1 MTIAP
6 FSLKEKQ
13 RLEREALI
21 LQAAEEV
28 LEEKGYYATSMDEIA
43 ARVGIAKGTI
53 YGHFPGKEDLV
64 VALLE
69 RNMRTFLQGADAV
82 IAQQITSRARLEALL
97 RYIMSELLQKQMQ
110 VFASVTRS
118 LDFAYQDPE
127 REARLRGLWQGLKD
141 QIVALIEEGKVSGE
155 FKQAL
160 STRAML
166 CAFFSLLDTRRF
178 QKHLFDDEQGSQQL
192 VNELI
197 EIYFAGIASDQQS

>member
-1 MTIAP
+1 MSVASI
-6 FSLKEKQ
+6 SLKEKQ

-69 RNMRTFLQGADAV
+69 RNMRTFLQGTDAI
-82 IAQQITSRARLEALL
+82 IAQQTTSRARLEALL
-97 RYIMSELLQKQMQ
+97 RYIMSGLLQKQIE

-118 LDFAYQDPE
+118 LDFACQNPE
-127 REARLRGLWQGLKD
+127 REARLHGLWKSLKD
-141 QIVALIEEGKVSGE
+141 QIVALIEEGKASGE

-178 QKHLFDDEQGSQQL
+178 QKHLFTDVQGSQQL
-192 VNELI
+192 VDELI
-197 EIYFAGIASDQQS
+197 MIYFAGIASDQQS

>member
-53 YGHFPGKEDLV
+53 YAHFPGKDELV

-69 RNMRTFLQGADAV
+69 RNMRTFLQGIDAIV
-82 IAQQITSRARLEALL
+82 ARQTTARVRLEALL
-97 RYIMSELLQKQMQ
+97 RYIMADLLQKQVQ

-118 LDFAYQDPE
+118 LDFERQDPE
-127 REARLRGLWQGLKD
+127 REARLRGLWQGLKE
-141 QIVALIEEGKVSGE
+141 QIVGLIEEGKASGE

-160 STRAML
+160 STQAML

-178 QKHLFDDEQGSQQL
+178 QKHLFADAQGSQQL
-192 VNELI
+192 VDELI
-197 EIYFAGIASDQQS
+197 AIYFAGIASDRQS

>member
-1 MTIAP
+1 MSTTSL
-6 FSLKEKQ
+6 SLKEKQ

-69 RNMRTFLQGADAV
+69 RNMRTFLQGIDAV
-82 IAQQITSRARLEALL
+82 IAQQTTSRGRLEALL
-97 RYIMSELLQKQMQ
+97 RYIMSDLLQKRMQ

-118 LDFAYQDPE
+118 LDFVCQDPE
-127 REARLRGLWQGLKD
+127 REARLHGLWQGLKD
-141 QIVALIEEGKVSGE
+141 QIVALIEEGKANGE
-155 FKQAL
+155 FKREL

-166 CAFFSLLDTRRF
+166 SAFFSLLDTRRF
-178 QKHLFDDEQGSQQL
+178 QKHLFADAQGSQQL
-192 VNELI
+192 VDELI
-197 EIYFAGIASDQQS
+197 AIYFAGIANDQQP

>member
-1 MTIAP
+1 MSIAP
-6 FSLKEKQ
+6 ISLKEKQ
-13 RLEREALI
+13 RLERETLI

-69 RNMRTFLQGADAV
+69 RNMRAFLQGIDDV
-82 IAQQITSRARLEALL
+82 IAQQTTSRARLEALL
-97 RYIMSELLQKQMQ
+97 RYIMSGLLQKQVE

-118 LDFAYQDPE
+118 LDFACQNPE
-127 REARLRGLWQGLKD
+127 REARLQGLWQGLKD
-141 QIVALIEEGKVSGE
+141 QIVALIEEGKANGE

-166 CAFFSLLDTRRF
+166 CALFSLLDTRRF
-178 QKHLFDDEQGSQQL
+178 QKHLFADAQGSQQL
-192 VNELI
+192 VDELI
-197 EIYFAGIASDQQS
+197 VIYFAGIASDQQS

>member
-1 MTIAP
+1 MSIAP
-6 FSLKEKQ
+6 ISLKEKQ

-64 VALLE
+64 IALLE
-69 RNMRTFLQGADAV
+69 RNMRTSLQGIDAI
-82 IAQQITSRARLEALL
+82 IAQQTTSRGRLEALL
-97 RYIMSELLQKQMQ
+97 RYIMTGLLQKQMQ

-118 LDFAYQDPE
+118 LDFVCQNPE
-127 REARLRGLWQGLKD
+127 REARLHGLWQRLKD
-141 QIVALIEEGKVSGE
+141 QIVALIEEGKATGE
-155 FKQAL
+155 FKRTI

-178 QKHLFDDEQGSQQL
+178 QKHLFDDVHGSRQL
-192 VNELI
+192 VDELI
-197 EIYFAGIASDQQS
+197 EIYFSGIADDRQP

>member
-1 MTIAP
+1 MSIAP

-69 RNMRTFLQGADAV
+69 RNMRTFLQGVDAIV
-82 IAQQITSRARLEALL
+82 AQQTTSRARLEALL
-97 RYIMSELLQKQMQ
+97 RYIMTGLLQKQVQ

-118 LDFAYQDPE
+118 LDFACQDPE
-127 REARLRGLWQGLKD
+127 REARLHSLWQGVKD
-141 QIVALIEEGKVSGE
+141 QIVALIEEGKSSGE
-155 FKQAL
+155 FKRAL

-178 QKHLFDDEQGSQQL
+178 QKHLFDDAQGSPQL
-192 VNELI
+192 VDELI
-197 EIYFAGIASDQQS
+197 EIYFAGIAGDQQS

>member
-1 MTIAP
+1 MSTTSL
-6 FSLKEKQ
+6 SLKEKQ

-69 RNMRTFLQGADAV
+69 RNMQTFLQGINAV
-82 IAQQITSRARLEALL
+82 IAQQTTSRGRLEALL
-97 RYIMSELLQKQMQ
+97 HYIMSDLLQKRMQ

-118 LDFAYQDPE
+118 LDFVCQSPE
-127 REARLRGLWQGLKD
+127 REARLHGLWHGLKD
-141 QIVALIEEGKVSGE
+141 QIVALIEEGKANGE

-166 CAFFSLLDTRRF
+166 SAFFSLLDTRRF
-178 QKHLFDDEQGSQQL
+178 QKHLFADAQESQQL
-192 VNELI
+192 VDELI
-197 EIYFAGIASDQQS
+197 AIYFAGIANDH